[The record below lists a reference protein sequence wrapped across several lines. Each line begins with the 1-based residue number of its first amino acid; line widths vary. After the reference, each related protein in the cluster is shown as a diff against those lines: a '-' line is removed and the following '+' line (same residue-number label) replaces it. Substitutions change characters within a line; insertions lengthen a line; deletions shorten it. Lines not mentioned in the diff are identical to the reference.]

1 MHRLDVATAASVLPT
16 PAAAG
21 TPGFHTNGNP
31 GTGTPASVMDADF
44 FNAVQEELI
53 AILVEGGINPV
64 KGTNTQVRDAI
75 RAMINGQ
82 SKWQGYGAWLAS
94 DQTIATATWTK
105 LAFAT
110 IDFNWGGAYS
120 GVNARFTPTVAGL
133 YDISVNADL
142 KVGVDQAIFNL
153 GVYVNGSLA
162 RAGAGVRASGT
173 GHFGASLNTKVYL
186 NGSTDYLEIFAYQS
200 TGANQ
205 SVDSTNALTHVQV
218 IRVA

>member
-1 MHRLDVATAASVLPT
+1 MHRIDVATAANSLPT

-21 TPGFHTNGNP
+21 TGGYYTGGNP
-31 GTGTPASVMDADF
+31 GAGTPATVLDADHL
-44 FNAVQEELI
+44 NALQEELM
-53 AILVEGGINPV
+53 AILAEAGISAV

-105 LAFAT
+105 MAFAT
-110 IDFNWGGAYS
+110 IDYNWGSAYS

-153 GVYVNGSLA
+153 AAYVNGSLA

-205 SVDSTNALTHVQV
+205 QIDSTNALTHVQV